1 MSCLRVAKPAFRG
14 PSARSLGW
22 RAKPSWLPSAS
33 ACCLLLCSFVGC
45 PSPYLTEQKSL
56 RITEATAKLD
66 ERMSK
71 LEATV
76 SVLSQETINVQR
88 IYWSEKLCQKSRD
101 KIVAFVNEV
110 QKGSPAVCKPMELE
124 KALAFMN
131 SQPVAYVYLDKN
143 NGLSSLH
150 PARAGYIRDN
160 LLNEEH
166 FHPST
171 RVLVLAQPYGDSP
184 AAVQESQNIAK
195 ALVDKIKSDLP
206 VTPNRNIPI
215 LGPYLLPC
223 NLQSEALLSRLYGG
237 SQFTKLSES
246 LPGEPTAKQ
255 PRVRIW
261 VFRTDCQ

>member
-1 MSCLRVAKPAFRG
+1 MLTAVHCLT
-14 PSARSLGW
+14 
-22 RAKPSWLPSAS
+22 
-33 ACCLLLCSFVGC
+33 LLTFGGC
-45 PSPYLTEQKSL
+45 APPLAEQKDPQ
-56 RITEATAKLD
+56 REIIAKLE
-66 ERMSK
+66 ERLGK

-76 SVLSQETINVQR
+76 GVLSQETINVQR

-124 KALAFMN
+124 KALAFMS

-171 RVLVLAQPYGDSP
+171 RVLILAQPYGESP
-184 AAVQESQNIAK
+184 TAVQESQAIAK
-195 ALVDKIKSDLP
+195 ALADKIRSDLP
-206 VTPNRNIPI
+206 IAPNRTVPV

-223 NLQSEALLSRLYGG
+223 NLQSEASLSKLYGG